1 MVVGLGETADDILKI
16 DGADLLLLG
25 GEAHDRVLKEP
36 EMAASAIVALRGGD
50 LNKLLRHIYHVYTE
64 VVALPDIADQ
74 VAAPRHYHATACL
87 QTEGPLPI
95 VESAESVMAVGMAK
109 IARHLRVGYPP

>member
-1 MVVGLGETADDILKI
+1 MVVGLSETADDILKI
-16 DGADLLLLG
+16 DGADLLLLRG
-25 GEAHDRVLKEP
+25 KAHDRVLKEP

-50 LNKLLRHIYHVYTE
+50 LDELLRHIDYVCTE

-74 VAAPRHYHATACL
+74 VAAPRHYHAAACL
-87 QTEGPLPI
+87 QTEGSLPI
-95 VESAESVMAVGMAK
+95 VESAEPFMAVGMAK